1 MSTIYTLAIE
11 CVAGVHLRKEFG
23 FVVEIRSDATLND
36 LAMTILDII
45 QFDGDHLSE
54 FYLAKDR
61 HARERIQLAEDSPWE
76 DDAMDDVRLCDIFP
90 LARKQLL
97 YYAYDPGS
105 NWCFEIE
112 MKVPETMATP
122 RRKYPR
128 VVDRHGRRPPEY
140 VC

>member
-23 FVVEIRSDATLND
+23 FVVEISSDATLND

-76 DDAMDDVRLCDIFP
+76 DDAMDDV
-90 LARKQLL
+90 
-97 YYAYDPGS
+97 
-105 NWCFEIE
+105 
-112 MKVPETMATP
+112 
-122 RRKYPR
+122 
-128 VVDRHGRRPPEY
+128 
-140 VC
+140 